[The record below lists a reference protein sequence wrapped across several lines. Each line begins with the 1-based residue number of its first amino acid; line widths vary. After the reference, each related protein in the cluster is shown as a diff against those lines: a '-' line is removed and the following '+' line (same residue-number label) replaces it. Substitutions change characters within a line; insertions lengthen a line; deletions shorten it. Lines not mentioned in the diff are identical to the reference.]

1 MLRAAH
7 RALPVLVVTIALAAC
22 GDRTA
27 PARRSAADDFGD
39 TLVLA
44 APPRRIVSLNPTT
57 TELLFALGAG
67 DRVVGRTEWDI
78 WPDEA
83 RAVPNVGPGLR
94 PNVEAVLARR
104 PDLVLL
110 YASADNR
117 DAAQRLHA
125 AGVGTLALKIDSI
138 AQFDRAVRRIGQVL
152 GDSLRAATIADS
164 VARTLDRVRAAT
176 AGLDRPRVFWHVWDS
191 PLITI
196 GGGSFMNELVEI
208 AGGRN
213 VYGDVRDPSPQ
224 VSMEDVIRRDPQLIL
239 AGPQGAALM
248 RREPGWRA
256 LRAVREGRFVL
267 VDTNFVSRPSV
278 RLGEAADTLARLLHP
293 GLHP

>member
-1 MLRAAH
+1 MLGAARRAS
-7 RALPVLVVTIALAAC
+7 RLALAAALAAC
-22 GDRTA
+22 ADRSAPPRTA
-27 PARRSAADDFGD
+27 ATDDFGD
-39 TLVLA
+39 TLALA

-67 DRVVGRTEWDI
+67 DRLVGRTEWDV

-83 RAVPNVGPGLR
+83 RKVPDVGAGLR

-117 DAAQRLHA
+117 DAARRLHA
-125 AGVGTLALKIDSI
+125 AGVATLALKIDSI
-138 AQFDRAVRRIGQVL
+138 AQFDRAVRRIGRVL
-152 GDSLRAATIADS
+152 GDSLRAALVADS
-164 VARTLDRVRAAT
+164 VARTLGRVRAAT
-176 AGLDRPRVFWHVWDS
+176 AALDRPRVFWHVWDS

-213 VYGDVRDPSPQ
+213 VYGDIADPSPQ

-239 AGPQGAALM
+239 AGPDGAALM
-248 RREPGWRA
+248 RREAGWRA
-256 LRAVREGRFVL
+256 LRAVREGRFVI

-293 GLHP
+293 GLRP

>member
-1 MLRAAH
+1 MLGAAH
-7 RALPVLVVTIALAAC
+7 RASRVALLLSLAAC
-22 GDRTA
+22 AERAA
-27 PARRSAADDFGD
+27 PSLAAATDDFGD
-39 TLVLA
+39 TLALA

-67 DRVVGRTEWDI
+67 DRLVGRTEWDV
-78 WPDEA
+78 WPEAA
-83 RAVPNVGPGLR
+83 RAVPDVGAGLR

-110 YASADNR
+110 YASTDNR
-117 DAAQRLHA
+117 DAARRLRA

-138 AQFDRAVRRIGQVL
+138 AQFDRAVRRIGGVL
-152 GDSLRAATIADS
+152 GDSQRATLVADS
-164 VARTLDRVRAAT
+164 VARTLRRVRAAT
-176 AGLDRPRVFWHVWDS
+176 AGLARPRVFWHVWDS

-213 VYGDVRDPSPQ
+213 VYGDIPDPSPQ

-239 AGPQGAALM
+239 AGPEGAALM
-248 RREPGWRA
+248 RRESGWRA
-256 LRAVREGRFVL
+256 LRAVREGRFVI

-293 GLHP
+293 GLRP

>member
-1 MLRAAH
+1 VPFLLATAMLAGCAERPGAGAG
-7 RALPVLVVTIALAAC
+7 AET
-22 GDRTA
+22 
-27 PARRSAADDFGD
+27 DDFGD
-39 TLVLA
+39 TLALTG
-44 APPRRIVSLNPTT
+44 PPRRIVSLNPTT

-67 DRVVGRTEWDI
+67 DRVVGRTEWDV
-78 WPDEA
+78 WPDAA
-83 RAVPNVGPGLR
+83 RAVPDVGGGLR
-94 PNVEAVLARR
+94 PNIEAVLARR

-117 DAAQRLHA
+117 DAARRLRA

-138 AQFDRAVRRIGQVL
+138 AEFDRAVRRIGRVL
-152 GDSLRAATIADS
+152 GDSARAATVADS
-164 VARTLDRVRAAT
+164 VARTLARVRAET
-176 AGLDRPRVFWHVWDS
+176 AHLERPRVFWHVWDS

-208 AGGRN
+208 AGARN
-213 VYGDVRDPSPQ
+213 VYADVPDPSPQ

-239 AGPQGAALM
+239 AGPEGVAIM
-248 RREPGWRA
+248 RRQAGWQA
-256 LRAVREGRFVL
+256 LRAVREGRFAI

-293 GLHP
+293 ELRR